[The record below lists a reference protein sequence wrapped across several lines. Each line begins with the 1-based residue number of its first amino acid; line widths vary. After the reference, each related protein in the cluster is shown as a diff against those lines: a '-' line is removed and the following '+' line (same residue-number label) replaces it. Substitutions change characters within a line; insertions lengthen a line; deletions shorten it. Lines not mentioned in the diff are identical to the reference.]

1 MSEFKKSKGVL
12 FEILEEQ
19 KKQKRQTVSIKV
31 SLDSDMAQTL
41 MFLQARARDVDL
53 SFEDFIG
60 NLLTTKHKKELK
72 SLHSEI
78 SDRLRMEMSNQSE
91 EEA

>member
-1 MSEFKKSKGVL
+1 MSEFKRSKGVL